1 MRLMAAAAAVLVLA
15 SIADVVTCTALRHT
29 LNGRFKHWAQ
39 DVRAQGYTLT
49 YGTLRSDSFLWG
61 ARLIVPG
68 LSLSGGRAVLPGG
81 VDWHAERVVLSLT
94 LLSPTWLT
102 VEPEGEQTL
111 RAAGAEA
118 IAFFAENF
126 NAEVPLTDERLD
138 RIDIEAQGLAG
149 GPRHP
154 GHMQDVRIGSLR
166 ATLQADRAGA
176 SRTTA
181 RLSLSARQI
190 GLPDDGHWAL
200 GATISQLD
208 ADISLASPALS
219 GESPAEQARAWHDWG
234 GLLTVE
240 ALSLHWGP
248 LGVRAVAELGLDDRL
263 QPAGTGTAR
272 VLGAEA
278 ALDALARSFIL
289 SPGVAQTAKV
299 VLALMPVQA
308 DDGGQTRVLPF
319 TLRDNTL
326 SVGKTPLVH
335 VGDITWGE

>member
-1 MRLMAAAAAVLVLA
+1 
-15 SIADVVTCTALRHT
+15 LR
-29 LNGRFKHWAQ
+29 GDGFP
-39 DVRAQGYTLT
+39 
-49 YGTLRSDSFLWG
+49 WG
-61 ARLIVPG
+61 ARLIVPS

-81 VDWHAERVVLSLT
+81 VDWHAERVVLSVA
-94 LLSPTWLT
+94 LLSPTRLT

-111 RAAGAEA
+111 RAAGGDP
-118 IAFFAENF
+118 IAFFAEHF

-138 RIDIEAQGLAG
+138 RIDIAAEGLAG

-154 GHMQDVRIGSLR
+154 GHMQDVRIGALR
-166 ATLQADRAGA
+166 ASLQADRAGA

-181 RLSLSARQI
+181 RLSLAARQI

-208 ADISLASPALS
+208 TDISLASPALS

-240 ALSLHWGP
+240 ALSLRWGP
-248 LGVRAVAELGLDDRL
+248 LSVRAVAELGLDDKL

-272 VLGAEA
+272 VHGAEA
-278 ALDALARSFIL
+278 ALDALARSFVL
-289 SPGVAQTAKV
+289 SPGVAQTAKA
-299 VLALMPVQA
+299 VLALMPAQA

-319 TLRDNTL
+319 TLQDSTL
-326 SVGKTPLVH
+326 SVGKTPLMH
-335 VGDITWGE
+335 VGDIAWGE